1 MQKNSVFLRV
11 LIITLFFLLAAKHD
25 SSAQSTGN
33 RPRLGVALS
42 GGGSLGIAHLGL
54 LKVMEESGLRPDCI
68 SGVSMGSVIGGLYSL
83 GYSADSILN
92 MLRSTNLNDALVNK
106 IPEDMIIYPEKRYFQ
121 NSITSF
127 PVSRRKVALPSGLTN
142 GQVIENFL
150 NFYAWPAA
158 DINDFRKFPIPF
170 MCVASD
176 ILTVSVV
183 KFDRGYL
190 PQAIRASIAIPSVF
204 TPVKM
209 DSLVLLDGGIYRNF
223 APSEAIELGADI
235 VIGSYT
241 GFQWKGEDE
250 LEDISDILR
259 QIAFS
264 LGYVD
269 FEQQRKL
276 VRYLIIP
283 NLKGYSSMDFSRV
296 DSIFM
301 RGYKAAAPFREEFR
315 RLADSLNTFGLQEPL
330 KSILGKKYYRCDR
343 IEINGNVNYSDRQV
357 MGILGIQPGDSV
369 DQYMMKEKTDLLYG
383 TTWFDKVEYRIV
395 PKNDSMILVLECRE
409 KPVTEIFG
417 SVHYDNVIGSGIILS
432 MSAKNF
438 VVTGSQFNLD
448 TYIGRNYRVRGRLLQ
463 YIGWRQASSIAADMY
478 YDKTHIPLLHIRE
491 DAGTVTSGNFSAGLT
506 IGKRFG
512 LNNMFGLSGVYEN
525 LSLEPGYYSASGN
538 ESIFYNYFRTGFT
551 YGINTLDTKHFP
563 NRGTILEIAG
573 STSKLISASI
583 RNDGGRNSY
592 DETDP
597 GNFLFDR
604 FYTLKMNFRQYV
616 TRMRQ
621 LTFSFHADALYLS
634 KCDSALARNNF
645 YLLGGINRV
654 NGRSIPMTGFS
665 ALEIPVQKTAGM
677 GIEFDFEPANNFHL
691 NIMADVFAAESVY
704 RDGEFSLLAGLGAGA
719 GYMSILGP
727 IRAGIMYGKNPYENY
742 FKSFKGYVSIGFN
755 F

>member
-1 MQKNSVFLRV
+1 MLIIILPVFLAAEPA
-11 LIITLFFLLAAKHD
+11 IT
-25 SSAQSTGN
+25 AQGSGE
-33 RPRLGVALS
+33 RPKIGVALS

-54 LKVMEESGLRPDCI
+54 LKVMEEAGLKPDCI

-83 GYSADSILN
+83 GYSADSLLN

-106 IPEDMIIYPEKRYFQ
+106 IPEDMIIYAEKRYFQ

-127 PVSRRKVALPSGLTN
+127 PVSRRKVDLPTGLTN

-158 DINDFRKFPIPF
+158 DINDFRKLPIPF

-183 KFDRGYL
+183 KFDTGYL
-190 PQAIRASIAIPSVF
+190 PQAIRASLAIPSVF
-204 TPVKM
+204 TPVRM

-223 APSEAIELGADI
+223 APSEAIDLGADI

-241 GFQWKGEDE
+241 GFHWKDQDE
-250 LEDISDILR
+250 LEDISDILK

-264 LGYVD
+264 LGYID
-269 FEQQRKL
+269 FEQQKKL
-276 VRYLIIP
+276 VKYLIMP
-283 NLKGYSSMDFSRV
+283 DLKGYSSMDFSRV

-301 RGYKAAAPFREEFR
+301 RGYKAAAPFREKFR
-315 RLADSLNTFGLQEPL
+315 RLADSLNSFGPQEPV
-330 KSILGKKYYRCDR
+330 KTVLGKKYYIFDR

-369 DQYMMKEKTDLLYG
+369 DQYMMREKTDLLYG

-395 PKNDSMILVLECRE
+395 PGNDSMIMVLECRE

-438 VVTGSQFNLD
+438 ILPGSQFNLD
-448 TYIGRNYRVRGRLLQ
+448 TYIGRNYRVRSRLLQ
-463 YIGWRQASSIAADMY
+463 YIGWRQATSIAADLQ
-478 YDKTHIPLLHIRE
+478 YDRTHIPLLHLRE
-491 DAGTVTSGNFSAGLT
+491 NAGAVTSGNFSAGLT

-525 LSLEPGYYSASGN
+525 LGLEPRYYSATGN
-538 ESIFYNYFRTGFT
+538 ESIYYNYFRTGFK

-563 NRGTILEIAG
+563 NRGTILDIEG
-573 STSKLISASI
+573 GTSKLISASI
-583 RNDGGRNSY
+583 RDAGGKKSY

-597 GNFLFDR
+597 GDFLFDR
-604 FYTLKMNFRQYV
+604 YYTLKMNFRQYV
-616 TRMRQ
+616 TRVRN
-621 LTFSFHADALYLS
+621 LTFSFHADVLYLS
-634 KCDSALARNNF
+634 RSDSALSRNNF
-645 YLLGGINRV
+645 YLLGGINQV
-654 NGRSIPMTGFS
+654 NYRSIPMTGFS

-677 GIEFDFEPANNFHL
+677 GIEFDLEPVKNLHF
-691 NIMADVFAAESVY
+691 NIMADVFAAEDIY
-704 RDGEFSLLAGLGAGA
+704 RDNEFRVLAGIGAGA

-727 IRAGIMYGKNPYENY
+727 IKAGIMFGRNPYENY
-742 FKSFKGYVSIGFN
+742 FNSVKGYVTIGFY

>member
-1 MQKNSVFLRV
+1 M
-11 LIITLFFLLAAKHD
+11 IITLIFLLAV
-25 SSAQSTGN
+25 
-33 RPRLGVALS
+33 RPDLYSQDAGERPKIGVALS

-68 SGVSMGSVIGGLYSL
+68 SGVSMGSVIGGLYSI

-92 MLRSTNLNDALVNK
+92 MLRSTNLNDALINK
-106 IPEDMIIYPEKRYFQ
+106 IPEDMISYAEKRYFQ

-127 PVSRRKVALPSGLTN
+127 PVSRRKVDLPAGLTN

-158 DINDFRKFPIPF
+158 GISDFRNLPIPF
-170 MCVASD
+170 ICVASD

-183 KFDRGYL
+183 EFDKGYL
-190 PQAIRASIAIPSVF
+190 PQAIRASLAIPSVF
-204 TPVKM
+204 TPVKI

-223 APSEAIELGADI
+223 APSEAIDLGADI

-241 GFQWKGEDE
+241 GFHWKNEDE
-250 LEDISDILR
+250 LKDISDILK

-264 LGYVD
+264 LGYTD
-269 FEQQRKL
+269 FEQQKKL
-276 VRYLIIP
+276 VKYLIVP
-283 NLKGYSSMDFSRV
+283 DLKGYSSMDFSRV
-296 DSIFM
+296 DSIYM
-301 RGYKAAAPFREEFR
+301 RGYKAAVPFREKFR
-315 RLADSLNTFGLQEPL
+315 RLADSLNAFGPQKPV
-330 KSILGKKYYRCDR
+330 KNILGKKYYIFDR
-343 IEINGNVNYSDRQV
+343 IEIKGNVNYSDSQV

-369 DQYMMKEKTDLLYG
+369 DQFMMKEKTDLLYG
-383 TTWFDKVEYRIV
+383 TTWFDKVEYRII
-395 PKNDSMILVLECRE
+395 PENDSMIMVLECRE

-432 MSAKNF
+432 LSAKNF
-438 VVTGSQFNLD
+438 AFSGSQFNLD
-448 TYIGRNYRVRGRLLQ
+448 TYIGRNYRVRSRFLQ
-463 YIGWRQASSIAADMY
+463 YIGWRQAASIAAY
-478 YDKTHIPLLHIRE
+478 LEYDRTHIPLLHLKQ
-491 DAGTVTSGNFSAGLT
+491 DAGTVTSGNFSTGLT

-525 LSLEPGYYSASGN
+525 LSLEPRYYSATGN
-538 ESIFYNYFRTGFT
+538 ESIYYNYFRTGFS

-563 NRGTILEIAG
+563 NRGTILNIEGI
-573 STSKLISASI
+573 TSKLISASI
-583 RNDGGRNSY
+583 RNDEGSNSFY
-592 DETDP
+592 ESDP

-616 TRMRQ
+616 TNIRR
-621 LTFSFHADALYLS
+621 LTFSFHADVLYLS

-645 YLLGGINRV
+645 YMLGGFDKV
-654 NGRSIPMTGFS
+654 NARSIPMTGFS

-677 GIEFDFEPANNFHL
+677 GIEFDFEPANNLHF
-691 NIMADVFAAESVY
+691 NIMADLFAAEDIYS
-704 RDGEFSLLAGLGAGA
+704 DGEFRVLTGVGAGA

-727 IRAGIMYGKNPYENY
+727 IKTGIMFGRNPYEKY
-742 FKSFKGYVSIGFN
+742 FKSMKGYITIGFN